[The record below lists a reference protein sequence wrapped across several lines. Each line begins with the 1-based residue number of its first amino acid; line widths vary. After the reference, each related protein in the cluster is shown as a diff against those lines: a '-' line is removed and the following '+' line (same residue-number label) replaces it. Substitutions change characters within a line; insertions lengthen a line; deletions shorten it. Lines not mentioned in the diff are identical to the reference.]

1 MIDVLGKDNGM
12 KCSGVSR
19 GVLWVL
25 KHPAHADSEKKKE
38 EEKKKKEKERKKLRK
53 GEREGKE
60 ANDNEKYLSP
70 SLPPLNGFK
79 VSRHWPIRRTR

>member
-1 MIDVLGKDNGM
+1 M
-12 KCSGVSR
+12 SR
-19 GVLWVL
+19 GGALGAEA
-25 KHPAHADSEKKKE
+25 PRTRGPGKKKKRK
-38 EEKKKKEKERKKLRK
+38 KKKKERK

-79 VSRHWPIRRTR
+79 VSRHGPIRRTR